1 MCVFCVRNLSLLQR
15 FIGSLSSSGVMDAED
30 TIGGFALIWADF
42 PTGLALT
49 TLGRSAPSWNMFGD
63 DIVESV
69 FVLAAEFLLHEGTIV
84 CTLRAEHLG
93 IAVREGE
100 SAGFKLARTLFLH
113 LPRYMYVNTE
123 HGQDWVSMLM
133 R

>member
-1 MCVFCVRNLSLLQR
+1 
-15 FIGSLSSSGVMDAED
+15 
-30 TIGGFALIWADF
+30 
-42 PTGLALT
+42 
-49 TLGRSAPSWNMFGD
+49 MFGD

-84 CTLRAEHLG
+84 CTLCAEHLG

-113 LPRYMYVNTE
+113 LPRYMYLNSE
-123 HGQDWVSMLM
+123 HGQDWVSMFM